1 MINRKN
7 SSQSS
12 LERVNELE
20 LKLKEMKE
28 TPNSSTD
35 QNEKQLRNEL
45 MSLKIKLKMLS
56 DEEKVCFIGDLMENA
71 FYVKTGEY
79 RDSNAATTVYQKI
92 LQIDRDNPEAH
103 YRYAYLQYD
112 KKQWL
117 KTIEHF
123 QLAIDI
129 HRKNTSNFPL
139 AEDQIIKAKLFIGYS
154 AAQISK
160 EALKEAKGLDANAF
174 ALSFEGISIQE
185 LSNQLKRELE
195 KTELNMITPNG
206 KRGISKEKYEE
217 LCKSLSE
224 GQLLLSFV
232 EDRPF
237 IQFGDDAGNPMS
249 SKESVLLKKL
259 LMKSVNNKP
268 LSLMELNGFDPK
280 TETINEEVSWDAYRR
295 QISRLNN
302 RLKESG
308 VKQSII
314 EADAGFQRYR
324 IKTKDFYIVA
334 REDQYL

>member
-1 MINRKN
+1 MNNRKN
-7 SSQSS
+7 PSKSS
-12 LERVNELE
+12 LGRVSELE
-20 LKLKEMKE
+20 LKLKELKE
-28 TPNSSTD
+28 TPNSSSD
-35 QNEKQLRNEL
+35 QKEKQLRNEL
-45 MSLKIKLKMLS
+45 MSLKIKLNMVS
-56 DEEKVCFIGDLMENA
+56 DEEKGSFIGELMENA
-71 FYVKTGEY
+71 FYAKTGEY
-79 RDSNAATTVYQKI
+79 RDSKAATYVYQNI

-112 KKQWL
+112 KKHWL

-139 AEDQIIKAKLFIGYS
+139 TEDQLIKAKLFIGYS

-174 ALSFEGISIQE
+174 ALDYEGISIEE

-195 KTELNMITPNG
+195 KTELYMITPHD
-206 KRGISKEKYEE
+206 KQGISKGKYEE
-217 LCKSLSE
+217 LRNSLSE

-237 IQFGDDAGNPMS
+237 IQLSDDAGNPMS
-249 SKESVLLKKL
+249 PNESVLLKKL

-268 LSLMELNGFDPK
+268 LTLTELNGYEPE
-280 TETINEEVSWDAYRR
+280 TGTINEVSWGAYRR

-308 VKQSII
+308 VEQSII
-314 EADAGFQRYR
+314 EADAGYQRYR
-324 IKTKDFYIVA
+324 INIKDFYIVA